1 MPFQPPIVVVSVWP
15 SRWVP
20 LSCGSVTL
28 DGASWVMVA
37 EGCEADGGDEPASL
51 TAVTSTRIVLP
62 TSAGVSV

>member
-15 SRWVP
+15 SWWVP
-20 LSCGSVTL
+20 LSCGRVTL

-37 EGCEADGGDEPASL
+37 EGAEADGADEPASL